1 MYTKIIWERLKL
13 KKIQI
18 YFKKMSKTDEAGYTP
33 VIITTVYFQ
42 AGWEL
47 FPAGGEYTVEIETFL
62 Y

>member
-1 MYTKIIWERLKL
+1 
-13 KKIQI
+13 
-18 YFKKMSKTDEAGYTP
+18 MSKTDEAGYTP